1 VPPIFLFL
9 VFAVLLLGVI
19 YAVWRYWKGLAH
31 LSAEET
37 EFDERMA
44 ALNERQA
51 NRISDEQLTHPVTQ
65 DDAWS
70 IMVNR
75 GRRTGRRRERYG
87 GDLAR
92 RTRDRRRRS

>member
-1 VPPIFLFL
+1 MPPIFLFL

-19 YAVWRYWKGLAH
+19 YAVWRYWNGLAH

-51 NRISDEQLTHPVTQ
+51 YRISDEQLTHPVTQ

-92 RTRDRRRRS
+92 RTNDRRRRP